1 MNNMEFLIN
10 TITHWDEPPRARH
23 QVAYAL
29 AKNHQVVF
37 VAANRV
43 GFPKIETHHDQ
54 ENLTVVQPF
63 FIIGN
68 KIRYRLPVVNEIYQ
82 NWLFRKLR
90 KEYGGFRVINF
101 DFTATRIYRFF
112 NHVIFYYNDNLAAMS
127 RRLNPGL
134 IARYH
139 ERAEATVAAKAR
151 FCVSVSTILKDKLK
165 AFNTES
171 YEIPL
176 GGPDLSGFDITF
188 EERVST
194 NLPIKVGLVGFI
206 SAFSISADVLNL
218 ILKQKHMELIVIG
231 PVEDSFL
238 DQMENPER
246 MILKGTLTGEELFQE
261 INMFDIAITPYC
273 EAFGKNDNIGV
284 GTGNKMYQYLALGKP
299 VVISNMVGLRQVS
312 LPEKFLYIAMEDS
325 EFPPLIEKAFKEN
338 SVEAR
343 NQRMA
348 FARENTWEK
357 RMEDLIEL
365 YDEQE

>member
-1 MNNMEFLIN
+1 MEFLIN

-29 AKNHQVVF
+29 AKNHRVVF

-43 GFPKIETHHDQ
+43 GFPGIKTHRER

-63 FIIGN
+63 FIFGN
-68 KIRYRLPVVNEIYQ
+68 KIRYRLPFFNEIYQ

-90 KEYGGFRVINF
+90 KEYAGFRVINF

-127 RRLNPGL
+127 KRLNPVL

-139 ERAEATVAAKAR
+139 ERAEAKVAAKAK
-151 FCVSVSTILKDKLK
+151 FCVSVSSILKDKLK
-165 AFNTES
+165 AFNAES

-176 GGPDLSGFDITF
+176 GGPDLSDFNISF
-188 EERVST
+188 EESIST
-194 NLPIKVGLVGFI
+194 DRPIKVGLVGFI

-218 ILKQKHMELIVIG
+218 ILKQENMELIVIG
-231 PVEDSFL
+231 PVEDSFR
-238 DQMENPER
+238 DQLENRER
-246 MILKGTLTGEELFQE
+246 MVLKGTLTGEELFQE
-261 INMFDIAITPYC
+261 INKFDIAVTPYC
-273 EAFGKNDNIGV
+273 DAFGKNDNIGV

-325 EFPPLIEKAFKEN
+325 DFPPLIEKAFKEN
-338 SVEAR
+338 SIDAR
-343 NQRMA
+343 NQRIA

-357 RMEDLIEL
+357 RMEELIKIYNEH
-365 YDEQE
+365 E